1 MADELPEGPTD
12 SDAPRRAA
20 SARFEVA
27 SSPGAEAALRQALD
41 PANQSLAEAL
51 RLSYRVLQLAML
63 GLVAVFLLSGFQ
75 TVSEGQVAVK
85 TVFGRI
91 QGAPGDEAVAPG
103 LQPFWP
109 YPVGE
114 IVRVR
119 QKDAVTL
126 TTEFWPRFRE
136 GISTLEAAT
145 GAASPDDPIRP
156 GVDGSLVTADGDLAH
171 VRIAAEFTVEDV
183 VRTLDEFRPD
193 VLREVVRR
201 ALQRGMVLTAAEFT
215 LQELLESRDLPEQV
229 LRTKAQA
236 QLDAMSSGIKL
247 VSVSMPDKS
256 APLAIRNALGR
267 VQEARENAKL
277 SVEKAQQDANAT
289 LVGAAGPE
297 YAKLLDLVDRHDLE
311 LSRGDV
317 AAADAVLAEIGAR
330 LEGPENSGRTAAAIN
345 RAKAYSTGVTATLGK
360 EVRRLASLAPSFRE
374 NSGQLVRKL
383 WLDML
388 REVLSSPTAEVM
400 AAPAEGGPVRIGL
413 ETSPDIMQKRR
424 QAEVERRKT
433 EAAVKDMPGSFQLG
447 SRQIMIGRPGRKLD
461 RNAERGFGRE

>member
-1 MADELPEGPTD
+1 MSDELPEGPMDT
-12 SDAPRRAA
+12 DAPRRAA
-20 SARFEVA
+20 SARFEVSA
-27 SSPGAEAALRQALD
+27 APGAEAALRQALD

-91 QGAPGDEAVAPG
+91 QGAPGEESVAPG

-114 IVRVR
+114 IVRVP

-126 TTEFWPRFRE
+126 SNEFWPKFRD
-136 GISTLEAAT
+136 GVATLEAAT

-156 GVDGSLVTADGDLAH
+156 GIDGSLVTADGDLAH
-171 VRIAAEFTVEDV
+171 VRISAEFTVEDV

-201 ALQRGMVLTAAEFT
+201 ALQRGMVQTAAEFT

-229 LRTKAQA
+229 LRAKAQA

-247 VSVSMPDKS
+247 VSVSIPEKS

-297 YAKLLDLVDRHDLE
+297 YSRLLELVDRHDLE

-330 LEGPENSGRTAAAIN
+330 LEGPENSGRTAATIN

-374 NSGQLVRKL
+374 NSRQLVRKL
-383 WLDML
+383 WMDML
-388 REVLSSPTAEVM
+388 RDVLSSPTAEVM

-424 QAEVERRKT
+424 QAEVERRKA
-433 EAAVKDMPGSFQLG
+433 EAAMKDMPGSFQLG

>member
-1 MADELPEGPTD
+1 
-12 SDAPRRAA
+12 
-20 SARFEVA
+20 
-27 SSPGAEAALRQALD
+27 
-41 PANQSLAEAL
+41 
-51 RLSYRVLQLAML
+51 
-63 GLVAVFLLSGFQ
+63 
-75 TVSEGQVAVK
+75 
-85 TVFGRI
+85 
-91 QGAPGDEAVAPG
+91 
-103 LQPFWP
+103 
-109 YPVGE
+109 VGE
-114 IVRVR
+114 IVRVP

-126 TTEFWPRFRE
+126 SNEFWPKFRD
-136 GISTLEAAT
+136 GVATLEAAT

-156 GVDGSLVTADGDLAH
+156 GIDGSLVTADGDLAH
-171 VRIAAEFTVEDV
+171 VRISAEFTVEDV

-201 ALQRGMVLTAAEFT
+201 ALQRGMVQTAAEFT

-229 LRTKAQA
+229 LRAKAQA

-247 VSVSMPDKS
+247 VSVSIPEKS

-297 YAKLLDLVDRHDLE
+297 YSRLLELVDRHDLE

-330 LEGPENSGRTAAAIN
+330 LEGPENSGRTAATIN

-374 NSGQLVRKL
+374 NSRQLVRKL
-383 WLDML
+383 WMDML
-388 REVLSSPTAEVM
+388 RDVLSSPTAEVM

-424 QAEVERRKT
+424 QAEVERRKA
-433 EAAVKDMPGSFQLG
+433 EAAMKDMPGSFQLG